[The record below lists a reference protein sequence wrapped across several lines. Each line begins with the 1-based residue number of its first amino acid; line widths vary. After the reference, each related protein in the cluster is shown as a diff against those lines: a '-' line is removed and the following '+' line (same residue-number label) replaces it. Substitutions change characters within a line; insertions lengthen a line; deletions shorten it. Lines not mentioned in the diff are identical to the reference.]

1 MKTPIRPST
10 WFWRALQR
18 CAVVFAAAVAGCGSS
33 VPPDV
38 TIAGA
43 AAARTQTAYVR
54 PVTSA
59 GAPIEGY
66 RVTSSAP
73 DASCEPG
80 SEAIGEGYRFS
91 AGNYLYDP
99 CWAEKAATP
108 TVLCLADPWLRTVA
122 ELRLNSALPAIP
134 REDGASVEPWGLQ
147 LADGN
152 RCLLAQGAHN
162 PFDGTVLDYY
172 CTSGLALLRG
182 LNRTR
187 ATWTARSVV
196 DTHGKLSGGPTEKIV
211 IAWYGSPVRFR

>member
-1 MKTPIRPST
+1 M
-10 WFWRALQR
+10 
-18 CAVVFAAAVAGCGSS
+18 S
-33 VPPDV
+33 V
-38 TIAGA
+38 AGA
-43 AAARTQTAYVR
+43 AAAHTQTAYVS

-59 GAPIEGY
+59 GGPVEGY
-66 RVTSSAP
+66 RVTSRAS

-80 SEAIGEGYRFS
+80 SEAIGEGYRCS
-91 AGNYLYDP
+91 AGDYLYDP
-99 CWAEKAATP
+99 CWPEKAATP

-122 ELRLNSALPAIP
+122 ELRLSSAPPALQ
-134 REDGASVEPWGLQ
+134 RESGGSVEPWGLQ

-172 CTSGLALLRG
+172 CTSGVALLRG

-196 DTHGKLSGGPTEKIV
+196 DSHGKLSGGPTEKIATV
-211 IAWYGSPVRFR
+211 WYGSPVWFR